1 MTIPGGEYDRKAEK
15 EEEEL
20 LVPAEL
26 SSMLEDTVKVQLTG
40 ASVRVTFVVAG
51 VRKGVHCEIS
61 SFLCCVTIVSSVH
74 QIYH

>member
-40 ASVRVTFVVAG
+40 ASVQVTFVVAG
-51 VRKGVHCEIS
+51 VRRGVHCAW
-61 SFLCCVTIVSSVH
+61 VPK
-74 QIYH
+74 